1 MKATATATANTAV
14 EQYLERESFA
24 KLRNVHGLIANYSAS
39 FEKDWEY
46 AFVWKAADM
55 YAAQVEQRLLN
66 TLFQVADKQ
75 GYAAA
80 YMEMDK
86 YLTQFIDNVC
96 NIRESSTNAISNEA
110 STIKYRAYHAL
121 RSWLREVMQESVD
134 LG

>member
-1 MKATATATANTAV
+1 METTATANTAI
-14 EQYLERESFA
+14 ERYLEQESFA
-24 KLRNVHGLIANYSAS
+24 RLKSTQGKIANYSAA
-39 FEKDWEY
+39 FDQDWEY
-46 AFVWKAADM
+46 AFIWKADDM
-55 YAAQVEQRLLN
+55 YAAQVEQKLLN
-66 TLFQVADKQ
+66 TLFRVADKQ

-86 YLTQFIDNVC
+86 YLTQFIDNMW